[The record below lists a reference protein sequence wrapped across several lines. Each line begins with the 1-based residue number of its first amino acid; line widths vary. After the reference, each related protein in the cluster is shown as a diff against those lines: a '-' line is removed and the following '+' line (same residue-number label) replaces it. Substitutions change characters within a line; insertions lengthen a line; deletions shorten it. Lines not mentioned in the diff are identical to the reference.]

1 MSLTQVRPTFTI
13 ILSFNAMLFVLKTAL
28 FGKGVLKVYNEC
40 LDYVV
45 KCVRVMYEVKKKQ
58 AERAVTQ
65 WVLFNVELCAGWH
78 NIADMDDMQA
88 YEQDKFGNDGW
99 RCRRYC
105 AQGRCGHWQGV
116 CWGQDDWQ
124 YEADQGRLDIWM
136 LSTRVEEGKTL
147 ITLVLCLP

>member
-65 WVLFNVELCAGWH
+65 
-78 NIADMDDMQA
+78 
-88 YEQDKFGNDGW
+88 
-99 RCRRYC
+99 
-105 AQGRCGHWQGV
+105 
-116 CWGQDDWQ
+116 
-124 YEADQGRLDIWM
+124 
-136 LSTRVEEGKTL
+136 
-147 ITLVLCLP
+147 